1 MNQLI
6 KSTKADIS
14 KPAEFAKL
22 VAAVNEVQGQI
33 NEFWGFVEQQ
43 MLDRNVKKVQG
54 DWGVIQF
61 VPAELLQVVDDSV
74 LDPGVTKPALDT
86 KKVRAYRELMGEL
99 PAGVGAKTITKFT
112 KRIKG

>member
-43 MLDRNVKKVQG
+43 MLDRNVKKLTG
-54 DWGVIQF
+54 SWGKIAFEQ
-61 VPAELLQVVDDSV
+61 AELLIITDASLLDSEMI
-74 LDPGVTKPALDT
+74 KPALNT
-86 KKVRAYRELMGEL
+86 QKVRDYRGLFNEL
-99 PAGVGAKTITKFT
+99 PAGVSTKTITKFT
-112 KRIKG
+112 KRIK